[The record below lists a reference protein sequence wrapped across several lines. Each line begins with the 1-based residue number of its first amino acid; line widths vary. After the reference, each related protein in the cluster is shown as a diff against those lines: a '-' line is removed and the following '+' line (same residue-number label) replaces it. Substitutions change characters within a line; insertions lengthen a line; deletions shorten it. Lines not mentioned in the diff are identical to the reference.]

1 MTPTGPIIIFFKT
14 FFALMILIFGL
25 SVCLVIVWFVQH
37 ACRRRSEA
45 KKETLPMKEAKSVV
59 PDDVGAEK
67 EAQDAVVADAVE
79 GEAPA
84 VDPEELMVGPRRTRL
99 AKSRAGF
106 KEVSTIMVSSDV
118 VISMVNTEVVE
129 ISCRDLDSTSQP
141 DDDTPDCEA
150 GTMSANEKK
159 E

>member
-1 MTPTGPIIIFFKT
+1 MTPTEPIIVFFKT
-14 FFALMILIFGL
+14 FFGLMILIFGL
-25 SVCLVIVWFVQH
+25 SVCLVIGWFVQRT
-37 ACRRRSEA
+37 CRRRSEA
-45 KKETLPMKEAKSVV
+45 AKETLPMKEAKSVV

-67 EAQDAVVADAVE
+67 EVQDLVVADAVE
-79 GEAPA
+79 GDAPA
-84 VDPEELMVGPRRTRL
+84 MDPEEPKVGPRRPCL

-106 KEVSTIMVSSDV
+106 KEVSTVMVSSDV

-150 GTMSANEKK
+150 GFMSANEKK

>member
-1 MTPTGPIIIFFKT
+1 MPN
-14 FFALMILIFGL
+14 
-25 SVCLVIVWFVQH
+25 
-37 ACRRRSEA
+37 
-45 KKETLPMKEAKSVV
+45 
-59 PDDVGAEK
+59 DVGAEK
-67 EAQDAVVADAVE
+67 EVQDAVVADAVE

-84 VDPEELMVGPRRTRL
+84 MDPEEPMVGPRRPRL